1 MRSDRRRR
9 GSAGRRALSLLLVL
23 MATLVALQIVTR
35 PAPTPILAT
44 VPLHLD
50 PAAAVDVV
58 LDGRAGRLLVVNA
71 GLAQAFDTRTGVRV
85 YATRTGTAYAQ
96 GIESP
101 PPVVDERSGRVYVPN
116 LVDDAVY
123 VFDGRSGRPLPP
135 LRVGHRPD
143 LLALDDR
150 RGRLLVAST
159 ADWTLTVLDA
169 RTGVTLHTR
178 SLDVGDRP
186 GQLVADSGSG
196 HTFVAGDG
204 GQLSTVA
211 SGTGHLVRR
220 VAPNPAHD
228 VTALAV
234 DARARR
240 VLGLVEARPDVVVLD
255 TRTGAAVRT
264 VSVGRS
270 LDAIVVNART
280 GRAFLADSGAGAVH
294 VLGHAPRRYVRTVRV
309 GAEPLVAVDAR
320 RQRVVVASATGL
332 SVLDARSGR
341 VRRRAPLAL
350 DADALVVDER
360 TGHVFIVSVGGTQAL
375 PSPWAT
381 VLDPL
386 RRWFPTLPAPA
397 ARLRTEP
404 SLLRILDEARL

>member
-23 MATLVALQIVTR
+23 MATLVALQIVPR

-234 DARARR
+234 DARAARAGPRR
-240 VLGLVEARPDVVVLD
+240 GAPGRGGPRYAHGSGGAHRLRRPEP
-255 TRTGAAVRT
+255 
-264 VSVGRS
+264 GRH
-270 LDAIVVNART
+270 RR
-280 GRAFLADSGAGAVH
+280 GRADGASLPRRQRRRGGARA
-294 VLGHAPRRYVRTVRV
+294 GHAPRRLRPHRPRGGGAARGGGCAPATGRCGVRHRP
-309 GAEPLVAVDAR
+309 ERAR
-320 RQRVVVASATGL
+320 RPQ
-332 SVLDARSGR
+332 
-341 VRRRAPLAL
+341 
-350 DADALVVDER
+350 R
-360 TGHVFIVSVGGTQAL
+360 TGADGGR
-375 PSPWAT
+375 PSPWMPTPWWLTSGPAT
-381 VLDPL
+381 C
-386 RRWFPTLPAPA
+386 
-397 ARLRTEP
+397 
-404 SLLRILDEARL
+404 SS

>member
-169 RTGVTLHTR
+169 RTGVRCTPAPWTWAIVPVNSSQTAGAGTPSSRGMAGSSQPSPAAPAIWCAAWRPTPPTMSRCWRWTR
-178 SLDVGDRP
+178 VRG
-186 GQLVADSGSG
+186 ACW
-196 HTFVAGDG
+196 
-204 GQLSTVA
+204 A
-211 SGTGHLVRR
+211 SSR
-220 VAPNPAHD
+220 
-228 VTALAV
+228 
-234 DARARR
+234 RARTWWSSIR
-240 VLGLVEARPDVVVLD
+240 ARE
-255 TRTGAAVRT
+255 
-264 VSVGRS
+264 
-270 LDAIVVNART
+270 
-280 GRAFLADSGAGAVH
+280 
-294 VLGHAPRRYVRTVRV
+294 RRC
-309 GAEPLVAVDAR
+309 A
-320 RQRVVVASATGL
+320 
-332 SVLDARSGR
+332 
-341 VRRRAPLAL
+341 
-350 DADALVVDER
+350 
-360 TGHVFIVSVGGTQAL
+360 
-375 PSPWAT
+375 PSP
-381 VLDPL
+381 
-386 RRWFPTLPAPA
+386 
-397 ARLRTEP
+397 
-404 SLLRILDEARL
+404 

>member
-1 MRSDRRRR
+1 
-9 GSAGRRALSLLLVL
+9 

-71 GLAQAFDTRTGVRV
+71 GLAQAFDTRTGARV

-234 DARARR
+234 DARAARAGPRR
-240 VLGLVEARPDVVVLD
+240 GAPGRGGPRYAHGSGGAHRLRRPEPGRHRRERADGASLPRRQRRRGGAR
-255 TRTGAAVRT
+255 A
-264 VSVGRS
+264 
-270 LDAIVVNART
+270 
-280 GRAFLADSGAGAVH
+280 
-294 VLGHAPRRYVRTVRV
+294 GHAPRRYVRTVRV